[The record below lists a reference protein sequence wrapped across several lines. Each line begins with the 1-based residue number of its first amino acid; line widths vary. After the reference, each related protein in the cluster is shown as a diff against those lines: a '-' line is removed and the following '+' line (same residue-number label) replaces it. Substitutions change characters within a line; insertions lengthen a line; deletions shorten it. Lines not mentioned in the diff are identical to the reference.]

1 MCQFIIETG
10 KEYQEENS
18 KVSFKSIC
26 LSSMQFLYFY
36 DYIFPSGSMM
46 KNLPANKLKHTSTAL
61 PFTAIASDW
70 PEIGRDPLTGDPI
83 RIRKGGFRVQFEAY

>member
-1 MCQFIIETG
+1 MYTDQ
-10 KEYQEENS
+10 Q
-18 KVSFKSIC
+18 
-26 LSSMQFLYFY
+26 
-36 DYIFPSGSMM
+36 
-46 KNLPANKLKHTSTAL
+46 LKHTSTVL